1 MYISLCTKLLK
12 PELREAEIKKEAG
25 RGDDAK
31 HGLTTAD
38 EEAYIYIDDH
48 FARELCDWL
57 D

>member
-31 HGLTTAD
+31 HGLTAAD
-38 EEAYIYIDDH
+38 EEAYIYIYI
-48 FARELCDWL
+48 
-57 D
+57 